1 MNFYPKDYGAAGD
14 GIHDDTDAIQAAI
27 DDAHNSGG
35 GKVILDGGNFLS
47 GTIYLKSDISLKVT
61 GSACLTAIPDIS
73 RYCKD
78 THYNRYR
85 NEQELDRCFIFAKDA
100 ENIELCGEGIING
113 SAEAF
118 PNKGDIYRPMMIR
131 FLNCKNIRLCGLR
144 LYNSAAWTTAFL
156 DSCNIFVSNVD
167 IQNNKNYNGD
177 GLDFDGCSHVFV
189 SGCRVSG
196 TDDNL
201 CLQSSGLPVRDVHI
215 SNCRF
220 SSICA
225 AIRIGLKS
233 IGDISDVYIS
243 HCKMKNVWREG
254 IKIECSEGGSISN
267 INIQDITMKDVSRPI
282 FIILNNRFEPD
293 GLGSSVELDH
303 IPEIGA
309 VSDIII
315 SDITAV
321 DSEEMKNTHYRF
333 NDDIMGGPPFAG
345 IRVDAEKKHPI
356 RNLTLRNITYKFIGG
371 VKLSDIPKEYPEVVD
386 RLLNPTSVSSENY
399 YPDWSRAA
407 CMDIRNVSALTL
419 NNINCSTVYPD
430 ERPFIIKEWCVAS
443 AFSDKDFNR

>member
-1 MNFYPKDYGAAGD
+1 MIFNPKDYGAAGD
-14 GIHDDTDAIQAAI
+14 GIHDDTGAIQAAI

-35 GKVILDGGNFLS
+35 GKVIFDGGNFIS
-47 GTIYLKSDISLKVT
+47 GTIYLKSNISVEIT
-61 GSACLTAIPDIS
+61 SSARLTAIPDIR
-73 RYCKD
+73 RYGEN
-78 THYNRYR
+78 THHNRYK
-85 NEQELDRCFIFAKDA
+85 NERELDRCFIFAENA

-118 PNKGDIYRPMMIR
+118 PNKGSIYRPMMIR
-131 FLNCKNIRLCGLR
+131 FLNCKNIRLHGLR

-156 DSCNIFVSNVD
+156 DSVNVFVSNVD
-167 IQNNKNYNGD
+167 IQNDRNYNGD

-189 SGCRVSG
+189 SGCSVNG

-225 AIRIGLKS
+225 AVRIGLKS

-243 HCKMKNVWREG
+243 HCEMKNVWREG

-267 INIQDITMKDVSRPI
+267 INIHDISMKDVSRPI
-282 FIILNNRFEPD
+282 FILLNNRFEPE
-293 GLGSSVELDH
+293 GLGSSAELTRM
-303 IPEIGA
+303 PEIGT
-309 VSDIII
+309 VSDIIV

-333 NDDIMGGPPFAG
+333 GDDIMGSPKFSG
-345 IRVDAEKKHPI
+345 IRVDAEKNHPVC
-356 RNLTLRNITYKFIGG
+356 NLTLRNITYKFIGG

-386 RLLNPTSVSSENY
+386 KLLNTAAVSSENY

-407 CMDIRNVSALTL
+407 FMDIRNVRALTL
-419 NNINCSTVYPD
+419 NNISCSAVYPD
-430 ERPFIIKEWCVAS
+430 ERPDIIKERCVMTNI
-443 AFSDKDFNR
+443 SDKEFN